1 MKNPLFKMKVR
12 LLISAVSSSVLL
24 VLIALATALAQ
35 DKPLSDSWRPQAS
48 ESAGAKSSSEQQ
60 IIVNTDLVTLN
71 VSVIDADGFQVSG
84 LTKRDFAITD
94 NKIPQDISFFG
105 DTDLPLSI
113 SIVFDVSGSMS
124 GKKIEQAKEALLAFI
139 QTSHPDDEYFLVGFN
154 SQPQLLLERTRN
166 AKSVIEKLSF
176 VEPHGSTALYDAS
189 YLALDRVMQGMY
201 PKRAILI
208 ISDGQDN
215 NSRYTFSNLQRAL
228 KESGAILYAIGIEG
242 SAVGM
247 QDVYGKLLLD
257 ELASVSGGR
266 VFFPRNSK
274 QMNEAFEQIA
284 LELRHQYSI
293 GYRPLNFALDGKWHR
308 VKVKVTP
315 PSELKRVWVRSR
327 EGYYAVSSQ
336 R

>member
-1 MKNPLFKMKVR
+1 MKDPPLQIKLR
-12 LLISAVSSSVLL
+12 LLFAVSISAFL

-35 DKPLSDSWRPQAS
+35 DKPLIDSTRPQVP
-48 ESAGAKSSSEQQ
+48 ESARAKRSSEQQ

-71 VSVIDADGFQVSG
+71 VSVIDADGFHVPG
-84 LTKRDFAITD
+84 LTKRDFAVTD
-94 NKIPQDISFFG
+94 NKIPQDITFFS
-105 DTDLPLSI
+105 DADLPLSI
-113 SIVFDVSGSMS
+113 GIVFDVSGSMS

-166 AKSVIEKLSF
+166 GNSVIDKLSL
-176 VEPHGSTALYDAS
+176 VDPRGSTALYDAS
-189 YLALDRVMQGMY
+189 YLALDRVMQGIY
-201 PKRAILI
+201 PKRAVLI

-242 SAVGM
+242 SAIGM
-247 QDVYGKLLLD
+247 LNVYGKLLLN

-266 VFFPRNSK
+266 AFFPANSK

-308 VKVKVTP
+308 LKVKVRP
-315 PSELKRVWVRSR
+315 PSELKRIWVRSR
-327 EGYYAVSSQ
+327 EGYYALDSK

>member
-1 MKNPLFKMKVR
+1 MKDPPLQMKLR
-12 LLISAVSSSVLL
+12 LLFAVSISALL
-24 VLIALATALAQ
+24 VLIALAGALAQ
-35 DKPLSDSWRPQAS
+35 DKPLIDSTRPQVP
-48 ESAGAKSSSEQQ
+48 ESTRANRSSEQQ
-60 IIVNTDLVTLN
+60 IIVNSDLVTLN
-71 VSVIDADGFQVSG
+71 VSVIDADGFHVPG
-84 LTKRDFAITD
+84 LTKRDFAVTD
-94 NKIPQDISFFG
+94 NKIPQDITFFS
-105 DTDLPLSI
+105 DADLPLSI
-113 SIVFDVSGSMS
+113 GIVFDVSGSMS
-124 GKKIEQAKEALLAFI
+124 GKKIEQAKEALLTLI

-166 AKSVIEKLSF
+166 GNSVIDKLSL
-176 VEPHGSTALYDAS
+176 VDPRGSTALYDAS
-189 YLALDRVMQGMY
+189 YLALDRVMQGIY
-201 PKRAILI
+201 PKRAVLI

-242 SAVGM
+242 SSIGM
-247 QDVYGKLLLD
+247 LNVYGKLLLS

-266 VFFPRNSK
+266 AFFPRNSN

-293 GYRPLNFALDGKWHR
+293 GYRPLNFVLDGKWHR
-308 VKVKVTP
+308 MKVKVTP

-327 EGYYAVSSQ
+327 QGYYAIRSQ

>member
-1 MKNPLFKMKVR
+1 MKDPPLQIKLR
-12 LLISAVSSSVLL
+12 LLFAVSISAFL

-35 DKPLSDSWRPQAS
+35 DKPLIDSTRPQVP
-48 ESAGAKSSSEQQ
+48 ESARAKSSSEQQ

-71 VSVIDADGFQVSG
+71 VSVIDADGFHVPG
-84 LTKRDFAITD
+84 LTKRDFAVTD
-94 NKIPQDISFFG
+94 NKIPQDITFFS
-105 DTDLPLSI
+105 DADLPLSI
-113 SIVFDVSGSMS
+113 GIVFDVSGSMS

-166 AKSVIEKLSF
+166 GNSVIDKLSL
-176 VEPHGSTALYDAS
+176 VDPRGSTALYDAS
-189 YLALDRVMQGMY
+189 YLALDRVMQGIY
-201 PKRAILI
+201 PKRAVLI

-228 KESGAILYAIGIEG
+228 KECGAILYAIGIEG
-242 SAVGM
+242 SAIGM
-247 QDVYGKLLLD
+247 LNVYGKLLLN

-266 VFFPRNSK
+266 AFFPANSK

-327 EGYYAVSSQ
+327 EGYYGIRSQ

>member
-1 MKNPLFKMKVR
+1 MKDPPLQIKLR
-12 LLISAVSSSVLL
+12 LLFAVSISAFL

-35 DKPLSDSWRPQAS
+35 DKPLIDSTRPQVP
-48 ESAGAKSSSEQQ
+48 ESARAKSSSEQQ

-71 VSVIDADGFQVSG
+71 VSVIDADGFHVPG
-84 LTKRDFAITD
+84 LTKRDFAVTD
-94 NKIPQDISFFG
+94 NKIPQDITFFS
-105 DTDLPLSI
+105 DADLPLSI
-113 SIVFDVSGSMS
+113 AIVFDVSGSMS
-124 GKKIEQAKEALLAFI
+124 GKKIEQAKEALLTFI

-166 AKSVIEKLSF
+166 GNSVIDKLSL
-176 VEPHGSTALYDAS
+176 VDPRGSTALYDAS
-189 YLALDRVMQGMY
+189 YLALDRVMQGIY
-201 PKRAILI
+201 PKRALLI

-242 SAVGM
+242 SSIGM
-247 QDVYGKLLLD
+247 LNVYGKLLLS
-257 ELASVSGGR
+257 ELASVSGGK
-266 VFFPRNSK
+266 VFFPRNSN
-274 QMNEAFEQIA
+274 QMNESFEQIA

-293 GYRPLNFALDGKWHR
+293 GYRPLSFALDGKWHR

-327 EGYYAVSSQ
+327 EGYYAIRSQ

>member
-1 MKNPLFKMKVR
+1 MKDPPLQIKLR
-12 LLISAVSSSVLL
+12 LLFAVSISAFL

-35 DKPLSDSWRPQAS
+35 DKPLIDSTRPQVP
-48 ESAGAKSSSEQQ
+48 ESARAKSSSEQQ

-71 VSVIDADGFQVSG
+71 VSVIDADGFHVPG
-84 LTKRDFAITD
+84 LTKRDFAVTD
-94 NKIPQDISFFG
+94 NKISQDITFFS
-105 DTDLPLSI
+105 DADLPLSI
-113 SIVFDVSGSMS
+113 GIVFDVSGSMS
-124 GKKIEQAKEALLAFI
+124 GKKIEQAKEALLTFI

-166 AKSVIEKLSF
+166 GNSVIDKLSL
-176 VEPHGSTALYDAS
+176 VDPRGSTALYDAS
-189 YLALDRVMQGMY
+189 YLALDRVMQGIY
-201 PKRAILI
+201 PKRALLI

-242 SAVGM
+242 SSIGM
-247 QDVYGKLLLD
+247 LNVYGKLLLS
-257 ELASVSGGR
+257 ELASVSGGK
-266 VFFPRNSK
+266 VFFPRNSN
-274 QMNEAFEQIA
+274 QMNESFEQIA

-293 GYRPLNFALDGKWHR
+293 GYRPLSFALDGKWHR

-327 EGYYAVSSQ
+327 EGYYAIRSQ

>member
-1 MKNPLFKMKVR
+1 MKDPPLQIKLR
-12 LLISAVSSSVLL
+12 LLFAVSISAFL

-35 DKPLSDSWRPQAS
+35 DKPLIDSTRPQVP
-48 ESAGAKSSSEQQ
+48 ESARAKSSSEQQ

-71 VSVIDADGFQVSG
+71 VSVIDADGFHVPG
-84 LTKRDFAITD
+84 LTKRDFAVTD
-94 NKIPQDISFFG
+94 NKIPQDITFFS
-105 DTDLPLSI
+105 DADLPLSI
-113 SIVFDVSGSMS
+113 GIVFDVSGSMS

-166 AKSVIEKLSF
+166 GNSVIDKLSL
-176 VEPHGSTALYDAS
+176 VDPRGSTALYDAS
-189 YLALDRVMQGMY
+189 YLALDRVMQGIY
-201 PKRAILI
+201 PKRAVLI

-228 KESGAILYAIGIEG
+228 KECGAILYAIGIEG
-242 SAVGM
+242 SAIGM
-247 QDVYGKLLLD
+247 LNVYGKLLLN

-266 VFFPRNSK
+266 AFFPANSK

-327 EGYYAVSSQ
+327 EGYYAIRSQ

>member
-1 MKNPLFKMKVR
+1 MKDLPLQIKLRSLFAVS
-12 LLISAVSSSVLL
+12 ISAFL
-24 VLIALATALAQ
+24 VLIAFATPLAQ
-35 DKPLSDSWRPQAS
+35 DKPLIGSTSPQVP
-48 ESAGAKSSSEQQ
+48 ESARAKSNSEQQ

-71 VSVIDADGFQVSG
+71 VSVIDADGFHVPG
-84 LTKRDFAITD
+84 LTKRDFAVTD
-94 NKIPQDISFFG
+94 NKISQDITFFS
-105 DTDLPLSI
+105 DADLPLSI
-113 SIVFDVSGSMS
+113 GIVFDVSGSMS
-124 GKKIEQAKEALLAFI
+124 GKKIEQAKEALLTFI

-166 AKSVIEKLSF
+166 GNSVIDKLSL
-176 VEPHGSTALYDAS
+176 VDPRGSTALYDAS
-189 YLALDRVMQGMY
+189 YLALDRVMQGIY
-201 PKRAILI
+201 PKRAVLI

-228 KESGAILYAIGIEG
+228 KESGAILYAIGVEG
-242 SAVGM
+242 SAIGM
-247 QDVYGKLLLD
+247 LNVYGKLLLN

-266 VFFPRNSK
+266 VFFPRNSN

-284 LELRHQYSI
+284 LELRNQYSI
-293 GYRPLNFALDGKWHR
+293 GYRPVNFALDGKWHR

-327 EGYYAVSSQ
+327 EGYFASRSE